1 MGTLKSDRRNLHE
14 EFYSYLLKK
23 QKTPHLNSPFKK
35 NASAQWGSPPPSSAL
50 HVCLHFLLLFPVSQ
64 WKTPRVRPE
73 GVSFGSKLNR
83 TRLEKKSTLAGVQQV
98 RCVYDNGRVSLV
110 LLIAGGGFIG
120 TGKRMRRRGDMK
132 CVCCQGR
139 FCELASFGPLSLSLP
154 QKSPGAKQQL
164 KAHYQCVDRCQP
176 VTLCSVR
183 ESLTS

>member
-1 MGTLKSDRRNLHE
+1 MGFPS
-14 EFYSYLLKK
+14 S
-23 QKTPHLNSPFKK
+23 S
-35 NASAQWGSPPPSSAL
+35 SSSSAL

-83 TRLEKKSTLAGVQQV
+83 TRLKKKKKKKKTLAGVQQV

-132 CVCCQGR
+132 CVRCQGR
-139 FCELASFGPLSLSLP
+139 FCELAALGPLSLSLP
-154 QKSPGAKQQL
+154 QQSPGAKL
-164 KAHYQCVDRCQP
+164 RAKSTLPVCGPLPAGYIVQCKRKLDLITDFVLILQEF
-176 VTLCSVR
+176 TGILFS
-183 ESLTS
+183 